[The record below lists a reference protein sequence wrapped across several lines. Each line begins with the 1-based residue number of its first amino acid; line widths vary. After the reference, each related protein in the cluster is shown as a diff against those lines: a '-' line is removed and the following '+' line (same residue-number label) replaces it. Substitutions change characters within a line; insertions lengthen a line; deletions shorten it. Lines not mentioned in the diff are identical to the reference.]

1 MDEFCSFRYECT
13 KGRRKRSILTLLKLK
28 QSFLKLL
35 VGNEKKKKKEK
46 EEKKKKC
53 EVVPVRYCPTVAKV
67 KKVVKC
73 GHH

>member
-1 MDEFCSFRYECT
+1 MT
-13 KGRRKRSILTLLKLK
+13 KKRLNGK
-28 QSFLKLL
+28 
-35 VGNEKKKKKEK
+35 EKK
-46 EEKKKKC
+46 EKKKKC